1 LLVIILFLQTLR
13 IFIFIFFSINNI
25 WVRFLYFLIFIGGLI
40 IIFVYLASILPNEI
54 FSYASSQK
62 LFFIFIFI
70 ISLGIPVE
78 KEHLTRLVSL
88 KITPTLYRLNYTN
101 SIIIIIIVYLLRTIC
116 VRIYLCQKLKTP
128 LKNITYVF
136 TKNTSPNFH
145 SK

>member
-1 LLVIILFLQTLR
+1 MLVIILFLQTLR

>member
-1 LLVIILFLQTLR
+1 MLVIILFLQTLR

-136 TKNTSPNFH
+136 TKNTSSNFH

>member
-136 TKNTSPNFH
+136 TKNTSSNFH